1 MHVSVATVHLVGVR
15 DIPRIPDYLTLGAV
29 VVVAPD
35 RETLRV
41 WEREADERG
50 APPQPV
56 TSVPGLQV
64 DLAGR
69 RAKWNGDE
77 LRLTPLEFRVL
88 ANMARQPGRA
98 WSFQELR
105 ESGWGASHAPGID
118 VFAVRSVVQR
128 LRRKLRVAEATV
140 EIQSVRGFGFR
151 LEASAGVA
159 ASSLRLV
166 T

>member
-1 MHVSVATVHLVGVR
+1 MSVATVHLVGLR
-15 DIPRIPDYLTLGAV
+15 DIPRIPDYLSLGAV

-41 WEREADERG
+41 WERETEGG
-50 APPQPV
+50 APPQPLATV
-56 TSVPGLQV
+56 RGLHV

-69 RAKWNGDE
+69 RASWNGE
-77 LRLTPLEFRVL
+77 ALQLTPLEFRVL

-128 LRRKLRVAEATV
+128 LRRKLRAVAATV
-140 EIQSVRGFGFR
+140 ELQSVRGFGFR
-151 LEASAGVA
+151 LEATPSVA
-159 ASSLRLV
+159 ISSLRVV

>member
-1 MHVSVATVHLVGVR
+1 MSVATVHLVGLR
-15 DIPRIPDYLTLGAV
+15 DIPRIPDYLSLGAV

-41 WEREADERG
+41 WERETEQTD
-50 APPQPV
+50 APPQPLAA
-56 TSVPGLQV
+56 VPGLHV

-69 RAKWNGDE
+69 RASWNGE
-77 LRLTPLEFRVL
+77 ALHLTPLEFRVL

-128 LRRKLRVAEATV
+128 LRRKLRGAAATV
-140 EIQSVRGFGFR
+140 ELQSVRGFGFR
-151 LEASAGVA
+151 LEAAPSVA
-159 ASSLRLV
+159 ISSLRVV